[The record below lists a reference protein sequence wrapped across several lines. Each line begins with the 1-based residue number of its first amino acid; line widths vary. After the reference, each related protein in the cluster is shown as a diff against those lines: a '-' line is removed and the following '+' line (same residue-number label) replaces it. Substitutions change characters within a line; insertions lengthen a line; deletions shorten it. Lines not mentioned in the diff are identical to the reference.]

1 MIKLGGTGSASHLSA
16 FKGLEAHFK
25 DLGIE
30 VEWVLYSDDMAVVQA
45 FVEGEID
52 IAWNGPLNYVRIKT
66 QLQEACHVLA
76 MRDVDI
82 DVVTHFVTA
91 STSDVYT
98 LTDLV
103 ERNFAFGSRGSVE
116 TGLLAHHFLRKFGV
130 DPEVDLQSAT
140 FFEERQ
146 ELGFTPELDVLSRV
160 ISGECDAGA
169 VSGPTLDRLIRE
181 ETIDPSEIR
190 VIWTSESYSHCC
202 FTAQSSMEVELVD
215 RLREG
220 FEAIDADNSVGRAI
234 LEAEG
239 CDRIISGQAVGWD
252 VIEEAAREQRLI

>member
-1 MIKLGGTGSASHLSA
+1 MIKLGGTGTASHLSA

-169 VSGPTLDRLIRE
+169 VSGPTLDRLISE
-181 ETIDPSEIR
+181 ETIDPAEIR

-239 CDRIISGQAVGWD
+239 CNRIISGQAVGWD